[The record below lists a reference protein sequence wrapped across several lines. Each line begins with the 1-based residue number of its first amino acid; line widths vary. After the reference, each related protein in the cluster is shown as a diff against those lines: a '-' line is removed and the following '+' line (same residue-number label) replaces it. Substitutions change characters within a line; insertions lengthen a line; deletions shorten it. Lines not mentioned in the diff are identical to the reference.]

1 MAVQA
6 REVVHQVV
14 PAVRRGTEGEGM
26 GRGSGAG
33 AGGTGGGGTGA
44 EVGGGGSVF
53 QRGVKDAEGL
63 SVRVVSL
70 DWVHAAPVADLDRDA
85 AVAFDRRG
93 ASRVPV
99 VRVFGSTP
107 RGQTCC
113 VHVHGQL
120 PYLYAQ
126 VPPEVLDAAE
136 VGGELLTD
144 PAAVFAERFAL
155 ELERA
160 LTLGDVQL
168 AALKGGAGGS
178 RRREKQYVAS
188 ARPVVSRDIY
198 GAHEGQAA
206 FLKVSL
212 YEPSAVGRAAELL
225 RSGAVLKHH
234 FPCMEAHIP
243 YLLQFLVDNGLSGM
257 GYMTAVRA
265 AFRRPLPAVARER
278 LGEGPGTRRRESLGT
293 SASGGSTWSQGV
305 SMREWVEGQTMPDG
319 FSLWPEEERGEGS
332 ERQSTCDI
340 EVDTTVVDI
349 VPEFVEGGD
358 VEGRDEKGARGGEL
372 ARTAPKA
379 RMVPSLELIWR
390 EERRRRRSA
399 GLSAEPIM
407 PGAVA
412 RDASA
417 SQPRYLE
424 RRYLAGLSALCDK
437 LDVIPEEGSGAAKGQ
452 RGDKDDDRGWE
463 GSALAWRLTQAPRE
477 GPDDLDE
484 DLILTCT
491 KRMSMSQS
499 QRRESGPGA
508 SQISQD
514 SAGRELI
521 DLLLGGGEV
530 NMEGYNSDDPLGASQ
545 ADGFESDL
553 LHLAAQA
560 AEDVEN
566 DVLDDDILGGFDGD
580 DLLPDVD
587 AAKLSP
593 PSQRLSLSMS
603 QGWSQRGAVQG
614 EGRRRSCGEQFLR
627 RFSLLAEIERFNSQ
641 REVNDIEQMTGGEDG
656 SGAGEAAGEE
666 DHGQG
671 DAEDNEMGIRNIDE
685 VDVPPEPHGSDDP
698 LQSPNGLGALGNAEE
713 SEVGMH
719 FHMPVHYSDP
729 ADAPNRP
736 MVVLGVQRDVPVLNS
751 RDKLKLRFEGRKD
764 GKIAPLNSESDERPL
779 KPGWYEPI
787 DTPPTHDEAL
797 KWVAKRRAKSAM
809 ARPSSKKGAELK
821 SSGERRV
828 SFTMDANS
836 GAAIANH
843 VDADEGGSEHVDASS
858 SEYSSDDDSSSDEEV
873 GGSDQDSRVSHRKRR
888 RRGASSGPRE
898 EDADSDGRGPPSP
911 KYDETFFAS
920 NQGYFLDAP
929 GEARRASKTPPP
941 RLQLPLGAKLV
952 RSAGEL
958 PDLDGLSS
966 SPRRQNEGVI
976 VVNSQQTGASAEI
989 PHPDRLDSP
998 GAAVTAT
1005 VTGTTDGTRSSG
1017 EGSDVRPRG
1026 GGPLPSRLSG
1036 LTHENGPPSDGGAPV
1051 EFRVDQGATQ
1061 GGALLTLMSVEL
1073 HASCRGEKRPDP
1085 AQDPVMAVCF
1095 TVRTDYRVSCS
1106 SADGSGIATPTEQ
1119 QRGFDYQGLF
1129 CVVQGD
1135 NKRLPKVDLT
1145 GFRGCEVNL
1154 VRSEKELLRA
1164 FAKRVREVDPDVLL
1178 GWEVQSGSI
1187 GYLHER
1193 VEHLG
1198 MPLVPLSVEEE
1209 EEEGNEEAGGRD
1221 PGLKERFEKHKTQF
1235 RLLREISRTP
1245 GRPGATEW
1253 REDTWGAD
1261 HASGIAVAGRIVLN
1275 LWRILQSE
1283 VKLNNYS
1290 FEACVHGV
1298 LGRRVPHHPFSALT
1312 GWFAGDLRWRTLKY
1326 LLDRSHL
1333 NLLLMDSLDL
1343 VGRTAELARVFG
1355 IDFYSVISRGSQYRV
1370 ESMLVRL
1377 AHKCGYLLYSP
1388 GAERVRLQ
1396 PAMEALPLVME
1407 PDSRFYTSPVIVL
1420 DFQSLYPSMVIAHNL
1435 CFSTI
1440 LGKVPDGNKE
1450 HMAVDLEHARVLGA
1464 SEGLRVPAKRWAN
1477 LHRKGFVHVAP
1488 NGSAF
1493 LTAEARM
1500 GVLPQLLREI
1510 LETRVMIK
1518 TAMKSEAIQA
1528 DRVLHRVLNARQF
1541 GLKMISNVTY
1551 GYTAAGFSGRM
1562 PCAEL
1567 ADAIVQHGREAL
1579 EDAIRLVESN
1589 EKWRGAKV
1597 VYGDTDSLFVHVP
1610 GRSREEAFAIGK
1622 EIAAAVSS
1630 SHPAPIELKMD
1641 KVYHPC
1647 ILQTKKR
1654 YVGYSY
1660 ESMSQEE
1667 PTFDAKGIETVRRDG
1682 CGAVR
1687 KTLERSLRIL
1697 FESKD
1702 LSRVKRYLYRQWS
1715 RIIVGNV
1722 PLDDFIFA
1730 QEVRLGTYAGGKY
1743 ASTLPPAA
1751 RVAQMQADSDPRAVA
1766 KHNERVPYVVVAGHK
1781 GDRVKDLVVPPLALM
1796 APGSTHRLNSTYYI
1810 VKQIVPALQRCFSLL
1825 GADIERWYRDMPRPA
1840 PSLSFGNRDGGGT
1853 TFGGVGVLG
1862 IRRAKPIEGYFL
1874 SRSCLRC
1881 GTQSLEALCP
1891 ACTADPQAT
1900 LVSLRARALA
1910 LGKAHAR
1917 LVDLCSHCSGATL
1930 AHNRGDGGA
1939 GGIQCD
1945 STDCPVLCE
1954 RLSLRRAMPE
1964 VAEIEAACKSL
1975 A

>member
-1 MAVQA
+1 MGA
-6 REVVHQVV
+6 RAGEV
-14 PAVRRGTEGEGM
+14 RGPPPV
-26 GRGSGAG
+26 S
-33 AGGTGGGGTGA
+33 
-44 EVGGGGSVF
+44 
-53 QRGVKDAEGL
+53 EGL

-70 DWVHAAPVADLDRDA
+70 DWVHVSPVADLDREA

-126 VPPEVLDAAE
+126 VPSEVLAGPSDGRAAAGQGPGAE
-136 VGGELLTD
+136 CD
-144 PAAVFAERFAL
+144 PGVAFAERFAL

-160 LTLGDVQL
+160 LVLGDVQL
-168 AALKGGAGGS
+168 AALRGAGAGAT
-178 RRREKQYVAS
+178 RREKQYVAS
-188 ARPVVSRDIY
+188 ARPVVARDIY
-198 GAHEGQAA
+198 GAHEGQAV

-212 YEPSAVGRAAELL
+212 FEPTAVARAAELL
-225 RSGAVLKHH
+225 RSGAVLKHP
-234 FPCMEAHIP
+234 FLCMEAHIP

-265 AFRRPLPAVARER
+265 AFRRPLPVLARER
-278 LGEGPGTRRRESLGT
+278 LGEGPGEGRRRDSLGT
-293 SASGGSTWSQGV
+293 TGSGASTWSQGA
-305 SMREWVEGQTMPDG
+305 STREWVDGQGMPDG

-332 ERQSTCDI
+332 ERHSTCDV
-340 EVDTTVVDI
+340 EADTTVADL
-349 VPEFVEGGD
+349 VPEFVEAA
-358 VEGRDEKGARGGEL
+358 EAWDERGARGVEL
-372 ARTAPKA
+372 ARTAAKA

-390 EERRRRRSA
+390 EERRRRRAA
-399 GLSAEPIM
+399 GLPPEPAM

-412 RDASA
+412 RDANA

-424 RRYLAGLSALCDK
+424 RRFLAGLSALVDQ
-437 LDVIPEEGSGAAKGQ
+437 LDSQPVRREGGSEGWGVDAYGHDRRREGS
-452 RGDKDDDRGWE
+452 E
-463 GSALAWRLTQAPRE
+463 LARRLTQDQSGVGGVDAE
-477 GPDDLDE
+477 AE
-484 DLILTCT
+484 EVILSCT
-491 KRMSMSQS
+491 RRLSMSQS
-499 QRRESGPGA
+499 QRRESAGLATP
-508 SQISQD
+508 SQD
-514 SAGRELI
+514 TAGRLLV
-521 DLLLGGGEV
+521 DLLLGVEADGD
-530 NMEGYNSDDPLGASQ
+530 GYASDDAMGATQ
-545 ADGFESDL
+545 ADGFERDL

-560 AEDVEN
+560 VEDVEE
-566 DVLDDDILGGFDGD
+566 DFIGGLEGEEGDQRLDGGARPS
-580 DLLPDVD
+580 L
-587 AAKLSP
+587 
-593 PSQRLSLSMS
+593 SQRLSLSLS
-603 QGWSQRGAVQG
+603 QGWSQGEQSQG
-614 EGRRRSCGEQFLR
+614 EGRHRSCGEQFLR
-627 RFSLLAEIERFNSQ
+627 RSSLLAEIERFNSQ
-641 REVNDIEQMTGGEDG
+641 REVNDIEETGGEDV
-656 SGAGEAAGEE
+656 SDADEAEREVLDLSNEE
-666 DHGQG
+666 DDEIEHEISRLEGG
-671 DAEDNEMGIRNIDE
+671 ADATLAPNPRARGGEGEG
-685 VDVPPEPHGSDDP
+685 P
-698 LQSPNGLGALGNAEE
+698 LQPGWYDGAFPPPRLESLLASPEGFDAFFEADKPGAA
-713 SEVGMH
+713 MH
-719 FHMPVHYSDP
+719 IHLPVHYSDP
-729 ADAPNRP
+729 ADAPKKPN
-736 MVVLGVQRDVPVLNS
+736 VVLGVQRNVPILNPRRMLKWRAEGGDGDVLTA
-751 RDKLKLRFEGRKD
+751 D
-764 GKIAPLNSESDERPL
+764 SDSDVAEEEL
-779 KPGWYEPI
+779 APGWYEPCKPPPAHA
-787 DTPPTHDEAL
+787 DTLA
-797 KWVAKRRAKSAM
+797 WVAKRRSALAQPRSVENKM
-809 ARPSSKKGAELK
+809 PKPG
-821 SSGERRV
+821 GGRRV
-828 SFTMDANS
+828 SFSMDANS

-843 VDADEGGSEHVDASS
+843 GDASDGGSVRIDSLSGDSS
-858 SEYSSDDDSSSDEEV
+858 DGLSEKESDGSDDDDPQAS
-873 GGSDQDSRVSHRKRR
+873 QRKRR
-888 RRGASSGPRE
+888 RRSAVSNELKNQAVAEGE
-898 EDADSDGRGPPSP
+898 DSDGRGPPSP

-920 NQGYFLDAP
+920 DKGYFLDAP
-929 GEARRASKTPPP
+929 GDGRPASKTPPP

-952 RSAGEL
+952 RNMGEL
-958 PDLDGLSS
+958 PDLEGHLSQGRLS
-966 SPRRQNEGVI
+966 EGMFVAT
-976 VVNSQQTGASAEI
+976 SQQTSSTTDVPSHA
-989 PHPDRLDSP
+989 PVSP
-998 GAAVTAT
+998 LAVTGTVTAT
-1005 VTGTTDGTRSSG
+1005 VDGTRSSDDG
-1017 EGSDVRPRG
+1017 LNARHG
-1026 GGPLPSRLSG
+1026 GGNLPSHLSG
-1036 LTHENGPPSDGGAPV
+1036 PTEGNAPPSDGGAPV
-1051 EFRVDQGATQ
+1051 EYRLDQSSTQ
-1061 GGALLTLMSVEL
+1061 GGALLTLMSVEI
-1073 HASCRGEKRPDP
+1073 HATCRGEKRPDP
-1085 AQDPVMAVCF
+1085 AQDPVAAVCF

-1106 SADGSGIATPTEQ
+1106 SADGSGFATPTEQ

-1129 CVVQGD
+1129 CVVDEGGTGLEETG
-1135 NKRLPKVDLT
+1135 RGPRADLM
-1145 GFRGCEVNL
+1145 GLRGCEINL
-1154 VRSEKELLRA
+1154 VHSETDLLRG

-1193 VEHLG
+1193 VEHLN
-1198 MPLVPLSVEEE
+1198 MPLVPDD
-1209 EEEGNEEAGGRD
+1209 EGGEQDKRASGVSGAAPGPEAV
-1221 PGLKERFEKHKTQF
+1221 GLKERFQKHKNQF

-1253 REDTWGAD
+1253 REDAWGAD

-1275 LWRILQSE
+1275 LWRVLQSE

-1290 FEACVHGV
+1290 FEACVYGV

-1312 GWFAGDLRWRTLKY
+1312 VWFAGDLRWRTLKY
-1326 LLDRSHL
+1326 LLDRSHM

-1377 AHKCGYLLYSP
+1377 AHKCGCLLYSP

-1407 PDSRFYTSPVIVL
+1407 PESRFYASPVIVL
-1420 DFQSLYPSMVIAHNL
+1420 DFQSLYPSVVIAHNL
-1435 CFSTI
+1435 CFSTM
-1440 LGKVPDGNKE
+1440 LGKIPDGNKE
-1450 HMAVDLEHARVLGA
+1450 HQAVDLERARVLGA
-1464 SEGLRVPAKRWAN
+1464 SELRVPAERWAD
-1477 LHRKGFVHVAP
+1477 LHRRGFVHVAP

-1493 LTAEARM
+1493 LTADARM

-1518 TAMKSEAIQA
+1518 TAMKAEAVQA

-1541 GLKMISNVTY
+1541 GLKMIANVTY

-1579 EDAIRLVESN
+1579 EDAIKLVESN
-1589 EKWRGAKV
+1589 SQWRAKV

-1610 GRSREEAFAIGK
+1610 GRSRAEAFAIGK

-1630 SHPAPIELKMD
+1630 GHPAPIELKMD

-1660 ESMSQEE
+1660 DSPTQVD

-1687 KTLERSLRIL
+1687 KTLEQSLRIL

-1715 RIIVGNV
+1715 RIIVGKL

-1751 RVAQMQADSDPRAVA
+1751 RVAQMQADSDPRATA

-1810 VKQIVPALQRCFSLL
+1810 VKQIVPALQRCFSLV
-1825 GADIERWYRDMPRPA
+1825 GADIEHWYRDMPRPA
-1840 PSLSFGNRDGGGT
+1840 PGTYFAARSASPSFGVSGGGT

-1862 IRRAKPIEGYFL
+1862 MKRAKPIEGYFL
-1874 SRSCLRC
+1874 SRSCLCC
-1881 GTQSLEALCP
+1881 GTAALDALCP
-1891 ACTADPQAT
+1891 ACMADPQAS

-1910 LGKAHAR
+1910 LSKAHAR
-1917 LVDLCSHCSGATL
+1917 LVTLCSHCSGATL

-1939 GGIQCD
+1939 AGIQCD
-1945 STDCPVLCE
+1945 STDCPILCE
-1954 RLSLRRAMPE
+1954 RLSLRQAMPE
-1964 VAEIEAACKSL
+1964 VAEIEDACRSL